1 MESIMLLIYVN
12 FSMNNI
18 RRDWIK
24 NSLEKDLH
32 SLYEA
37 GNPPTTLLLGDDHP
51 NKIREAK
58 ESSQLT
64 SHTLSQLPRYTRY
77 QKPEWGQSSKECF
90 VTGQHKA
97 RHRPQYQNNRQKQYS
112 CFRKCGWRKKF
123 SPGRPQKSGHFRN
136 FSTIRKNFLGDE
148 NILQGSEKTLEEE
161 EIFNFV
167 TKDLMN

>member
-32 SLYEA
+32 SLCEA

-58 ESSQLT
+58 ESSKLT

-77 QKPEWGQSSKECF
+77 QKPEWGQSSKNCF
-90 VTGQHKA
+90 VTGQQTQSTTS
-97 RHRPQYQNNRQKQYS
+97 PTIPKQQTKKYS
-112 CFRKCGWRKKF
+112 CFRKCGWRKNLHQGDRKKAVTSEIF
-123 SPGRPQKSGHFRN
+123 PQTG
-136 FSTIRKNFLGDE
+136 KNFWDT
-148 NILQGSEKTLEEE
+148 K
-161 EIFNFV
+161 IFPKFR
-167 TKDLMN
+167 KKL

>member
-1 MESIMLLIYVN
+1 MLLIYVN

-32 SLYEA
+32 SLCEA

-58 ESSQLT
+58 ESSKLT

-77 QKPEWGQSSKECF
+77 QKPEWGQSSKNCF
-90 VTGQHKA
+90 VTGQQTQSTTS
-97 RHRPQYQNNRQKQYS
+97 PTIPKQQTKKYS
-112 CFRKCGWRKKF
+112 CFRKCG
-123 SPGRPQKSGHFRN
+123 
-136 FSTIRKNFLGDE
+136 
-148 NILQGSEKTLEEE
+148 
-161 EIFNFV
+161 
-167 TKDLMN
+167 

>member
-58 ESSQLT
+58 ESSKLT
-64 SHTLSQLPRYTRY
+64 SHTLSQLPQYTRY

-90 VTGQHKA
+90 VTGQHRA
-97 RHRPQYQNNRQKQYS
+97 RHRPQYQNNRQKKYS
-112 CFRKCGWRKKF
+112 CFRKCGWRK
-123 SPGRPQKSGHFRN
+123 N
-136 FSTIRKNFLGDE
+136 FHQCDRKKAVT
-148 NILQGSEKTLEEE
+148 S
-161 EIFNFV
+161 EIFPQSGKIFWE
-167 TKDLMN
+167 TKIFYKVRKKL

>member
-1 MESIMLLIYVN
+1 MLLIYVN

-32 SLYEA
+32 SLCEA

-58 ESSQLT
+58 ESSKLT

-90 VTGQHKA
+90 VTGQHRA
-97 RHRPQYQNNRQKQYS
+97 RHRPQYQNNRQKNTLASGNAGDEKIFTRATAKKRSLQK
-112 CFRKCGWRKKF
+112 FFHKQEKFFGTRKYFPRFG
-123 SPGRPQKSGHFRN
+123 
-136 FSTIRKNFLGDE
+136 KNFRRGR
-148 NILQGSEKTLEEE
+148 NI
-161 EIFNFV
+161 
-167 TKDLMN
+167 